1 LQVQRRADLSR
12 RRRFTPSLADQADR
26 LLDPAEVAEFAAPR
40 RIFEPNADV
49 PALLDRDRQ

>member
-1 LQVQRRADLSR
+1 
-12 RRRFTPSLADQADR
+12 LADQADR